1 MLPFM
6 FFCRG
11 RGAGKEKRQFVLAWY
26 ICIKNFR
33 GINKM
38 VFVTI
43 GYLLSLGTGWV
54 EDRVGKRLL
63 TVLNFLYFDICIKI

>member
-1 MLPFM
+1 
-6 FFCRG
+6 
-11 RGAGKEKRQFVLAWY
+11 
-26 ICIKNFR
+26 
-33 GINKM
+33 M